1 MYSLH
6 CLLHHLLNS
15 FLRFLFLIPLYLVFH
30 APLLRVGSCSSS
42 ECVLQVRKSVIH
54 GGGLFARD
62 VFEKNEM
69 IVEYIGQQI
78 RQAVADR
85 REAQYE
91 EEGVGSCYL
100 FRLDKECIIDAT
112 RAGGM
117 ARFMN
122 HSCEPNAYAKVITT
136 TRIVGQ
142 PKDSKGDCQELG
154 TGGGEC
160 REIEEKHI
168 IIMAMRDIL
177 EDEEITYDYKF
188 PIEEKK
194 LKCYCGASTCLGS
207 MN

>member
-1 MYSLH
+1 M
-6 CLLHHLLNS
+6 
-15 FLRFLFLIPLYLVFH
+15 
-30 APLLRVGSCSSS
+30 
-42 ECVLQVRKSVIH
+42 RKSVIH

-100 FRLDKECIIDAT
+100 FRLDKENIIDAT
-112 RAGGM
+112 RTGGM

-136 TRIVGQ
+136 TRIIGLKQ
-142 PKDSKGDCQELG
+142 SKDREVDCQDQVIVQ
-154 TGGGEC
+154 GGNGEF

>member
-1 MYSLH
+1 M
-6 CLLHHLLNS
+6 
-15 FLRFLFLIPLYLVFH
+15 
-30 APLLRVGSCSSS
+30 
-42 ECVLQVRKSVIH
+42 RKSVIH

-100 FRLDKECIIDAT
+100 FRLDKENIIDAT
-112 RAGGM
+112 RTGGM

-136 TRIVGQ
+136 TRIIGLKQ
-142 PKDSKGDCQELG
+142 SKDREVDCQDQVIVQ
-154 TGGGEC
+154 GGSGSGEC

>member
-1 MYSLH
+1 M
-6 CLLHHLLNS
+6 
-15 FLRFLFLIPLYLVFH
+15 
-30 APLLRVGSCSSS
+30 
-42 ECVLQVRKSVIH
+42 RKSVIH

-100 FRLDKECIIDAT
+100 FRLDKENIIDAT
-112 RAGGM
+112 RTGGM

-136 TRIVGQ
+136 TRIIGLNQ
-142 PKDSKGDCQELG
+142 SKDREVDCQDQV
-154 TGGGEC
+154 TVQGGSGSGEC

>member
-1 MYSLH
+1 M
-6 CLLHHLLNS
+6 
-15 FLRFLFLIPLYLVFH
+15 
-30 APLLRVGSCSSS
+30 
-42 ECVLQVRKSVIH
+42 IH

-100 FRLDKECIIDAT
+100 FRLDKENIIDAT
-112 RAGGM
+112 RTGGM

-136 TRIVGQ
+136 TRLIGLKQ
-142 PKDSKGDCQELG
+142 SRDREAECQDQV
-154 TGGGEC
+154 TVQGGSGEC

>member
-1 MYSLH
+1 MIF
-6 CLLHHLLNS
+6 N
-15 FLRFLFLIPLYLVFH
+15 R
-30 APLLRVGSCSSS
+30 
-42 ECVLQVRKSVIH
+42 LQVRKSVIH

-100 FRLDKECIIDAT
+100 FRLDKENIIDAT
-112 RAGGM
+112 RTGGM

-136 TRIVGQ
+136 SRMIG
-142 PKDSKGDCQELG
+142 PSKDSEVECQGQVTELK
-154 TGGGEC
+154 EEY

>member
-1 MYSLH
+1 M
-6 CLLHHLLNS
+6 
-15 FLRFLFLIPLYLVFH
+15 
-30 APLLRVGSCSSS
+30 
-42 ECVLQVRKSVIH
+42 RKSVIH

-100 FRLDKECIIDAT
+100 FRLDKENIIDAT
-112 RAGGM
+112 RTGGM

-136 TRIVGQ
+136 TRIIGLKQ
-142 PKDSKGDCQELG
+142 SKDREVDCQDQV
-154 TGGGEC
+154 TVQGGSGEC